1 MRQWKEGSF
10 CQDENYW
17 YAVDDDLRYA
27 AEESLNFVKLELR
40 QDVEEDLIKS
50 IKWKLEIKRFILKC
64 FGKIC
69 LIKVV
74 ILKMKM

>member
-1 MRQWKEGSF
+1 VEGSF
-10 CQDENYW
+10 CQDENY
-17 YAVDDDLRYA
+17 LRYA

-40 QDVEEDLIKS
+40 HDLEEDTNQIKL
-50 IKWKLEIKRFILKC
+50 KLEIKFILKC

-69 LIKVV
+69 LMKV